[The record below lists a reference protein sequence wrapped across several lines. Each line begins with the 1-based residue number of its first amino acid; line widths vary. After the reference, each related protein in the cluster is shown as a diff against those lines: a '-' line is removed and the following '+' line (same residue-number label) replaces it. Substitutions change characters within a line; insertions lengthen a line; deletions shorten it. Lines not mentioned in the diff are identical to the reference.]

1 LRKAILRSAGAIPL
15 HDEDAIY
22 SRQTESL
29 RKLGRRGRVW
39 DKVAIATA
47 FKITMLEGIEVVFI
61 VIAVGSGGAGLLIP
75 ASIGALAALLVV
87 VLLGFVVHKP
97 LASIPENTLKFM
109 VGVLL
114 SAFGTFWVGEGMGL
128 RWPGQDWSILGLA
141 AGFLIIASIATP
153 LCRVRFAARD
163 AAKR

>member
-1 LRKAILRSAGAIPL
+1 
-15 HDEDAIY
+15 
-22 SRQTESL
+22 
-29 RKLGRRGRVW
+29 
-39 DKVAIATA
+39 
-47 FKITMLEGIEVVFI
+47 MLEGIEVVFI
-61 VIAVGSGGAGLLIP
+61 VIAVGSGGAGLLVP
-75 ASIGALAALLVV
+75 ASMGALAALLVV

-128 RWPGQDWSILGLA
+128 RWPAQDWSILGLV
-141 AGFLIIASIATP
+141 AGFLIVALIATP
-153 LCRVRFAARD
+153 LCRMRSGARG